1 MISVD
6 YNQIAKVLAFEKFIE
21 VISDPAAIAKMIADL
36 KTAQDEAKAAVEVLT
51 KGNTI
56 EQFRI
61 DTEAATAKEWAKIDA
76 SQQALSEAQAAF
88 NKKVAEFEAQVSV
101 YQVAKIETDTQIAAR
116 KDELRT
122 MYEAIRPQ
130 KDALDTREAVL
141 VSREKALARAEAD
154 IQTKKQKIDSILGA

>member
-1 MISVD
+1 
-6 YNQIAKVLAFEKFIE
+6 LAFEKFIE